1 MAGLTRHP
9 LKKECGLSGDCGSS
23 LRYARN
29 DKALLRQPLLKQ
41 FYYELFQTIIK

>member
-9 LKKECGLSGDCGSS
+9 LKNRCGLSVDCGSS

-29 DKALLRQPLLKQ
+29 DRPSLNNINRN
-41 FYYELFQTIIK
+41 YNIT